1 MANVAKARL
10 AMVCLFTARAMIG
23 WPLRACLARELWAH
37 PLSAHVAVATALLL
51 IHLPSVAQDRL
62 FAARIVVEDRQE
74 ASLARAAS
82 EALEQVLV
90 RVSGNRAV
98 ITLPGVAQAVSSA
111 RDRLSLYTY
120 VEDETGLA
128 LIAEFDGVIVKDLLR
143 AAGATYWG
151 GSRPPVLIWLV
162 VDHPDGRRFAN
173 QQDDAELLTA
183 LRAAFDERGVDIRLP
198 LMDLEDSLVL
208 GPNVVWQRVV
218 PRIMAASKRYGTD
231 HVLVGRHVELSS
243 GRLLSDWLYLQQV
256 GSGPEYSTAT
266 TQTEAEDYVVATEDA
281 ADLAV
286 DAMAQ
291 RYAISL
297 NEASRQG
304 RLTVTV
310 EGVYSFE
317 DYQQVVALFNEITL
331 LDGVRVAGIAGQQLR
346 LSVSGLASGSE
357 LQRLIDP
364 RTGLSIVAIDD
375 DSDLGLLWE
384 GGKP

>member
-1 MANVAKARL
+1 MATVAKARV
-10 AMVCLFTARAMIG
+10 AMVCRLMARAPVG
-23 WPLRACLARELWAH
+23 LPTRACLAQDVLAH
-37 PLSAHVAVATALLL
+37 LPAVRFAVAAVLLL
-51 IHLPSVAQDRL
+51 IQVPGFAQDNL
-62 FAARIVVEDRQE
+62 FVARIAVENRQE

-98 ITLPGVAQAVSSA
+98 ITLPGIAQAVSSA

-151 GSRPPVLIWLV
+151 GSRPPVLVWLV

-173 QQDDAELLTA
+173 PQDDAELLAA
-183 LRAAFDERGVDIRLP
+183 LRAAFDERGVTIRLP

-208 GPNVVWQRVV
+208 GPNILWQRVV
-218 PRIMAASKRYGTD
+218 PRIMAASKRYGTG
-231 HVLVGRHVELSS
+231 HVLVGRHVELSN
-243 GRLLSDWLYLQQV
+243 GRLLSDWLYLQQA
-256 GSGPEYSTAT
+256 GSGADYSMAA
-266 TQTEAEDYVVATEDA
+266 TQTEAEDYLATTRDA

-286 DAMAQ
+286 DAMAL

-304 RLTVTV
+304 RLTVAI
-310 EGVYSFE
+310 EGVYSFA

-364 RTGLSIVAIDD
+364 RTGLSVVTIND
-375 DSDLGLLWE
+375 DSDLSLLWE